1 MPHSAN
7 TSQQQP
13 GRRLPNPHQTFNAHD
28 LMARPIR
35 PSRKRTPARDAS
47 AVSGPLAGQIAASV
61 GASPA
66 LYPCFAKLFS
76 ACHGLGTS
84 PQAAANRLKA
94 AGIGPAHRVL
104 DLGCGLG
111 ATSLAIARTSSAEVV
126 GVDACGEFIEI
137 ARARATRAARRRGS
151 GTAPSPGRCTFVQAD
166 FATLQRRSATSPAR
180 TLQPVSFDAVVL
192 LSILPAI
199 DAINLARH
207 WVKPGGLYL
216 FDDAVC
222 IDPANAA
229 AGSVPSLDDVSAAIT
244 REGDRILQTDI
255 LSPARTAALHRA
267 TQARL
272 RTGAAALRRQP
283 LPTKVSL
290 ALKDFLAHHRQSL
303 SNLTGA
309 VRPVYWLVERAPLIQ
324 SKR

>member
-13 GRRLPNPHQTFNAHD
+13 GRRLPNPHQTFNTHD
-28 LMARPIR
+28 LMARQIR
-35 PSRKRTPARDAS
+35 PSSKRTLARDGP

-66 LYPCFAKLFS
+66 LYPYFAKLFS

-94 AGIGPAHRVL
+94 AGIGPAHSVL

-111 ATSLAIARTSSAEVV
+111 ATSLAIARTCFTEVLA
-126 GVDACGEFIEI
+126 VDACGEFIEI
-137 ARARATRAARRRGS
+137 AKARATLASLRRAS
-151 GTAPSPGRCTFVQAD
+151 GTAPSPVRCTFVQAD
-166 FATLQRRSATSPAR
+166 FATLQRRSAASPAG
-180 TLQPVSFDAVVL
+180 TLQPESFDAVIL

-199 DAINLARH
+199 DAIKLARR

-244 REGDRILQTDI
+244 RAGDRILQTDI

-272 RTGAAALRRQP
+272 RTGAASLRRQP

-303 SNLTGA
+303 SNLTGS